1 MKNPSRKGRRCLDRG
16 SAITEVGTRPGTIL
30 ARADDQGQG
39 VEEGLFIT
47 RDDDREHHN
56 LKGWDY

>member
-1 MKNPSRKGRRCLDRG
+1 M
-16 SAITEVGTRPGTIL
+16 GTRLGTIL

-39 VEEGLFIT
+39 VEEGLFVT
-47 RDDDREHHN
+47 GDDDREHHN